1 MKNLHLT
8 HLANPTILNVYTTEY
23 GTHRTGRVHSLTRG
37 TESRAGE
44 NRHRC
49 GYGMDLGAK
58 DERSPSLGDELV
70 VLYRNVPRYRGQ
82 DIQRISC

>member
-1 MKNLHLT
+1 MSLKNSLLT
-8 HLANPTILNVYTTEY
+8 SLSNPSILDTYTTEY
-23 GTHRTGRVHSLTRG
+23 PTHRTGRVHNLTRG
-37 TESRAGE
+37 AESRVGG

-58 DERSPSLGDELV
+58 DERFHLFENKLV

-82 DIQRISC
+82 DIQL